1 MDPVT
6 LDLTVDQ
13 FFLPP
18 QELILRHRH
27 GSPTPEFQRYFPG
40 AELRQQISEALKHRI
55 VNGRLRIE
63 FGELTVNLSLGN
75 FYEHEG
81 DLCRLIFLT
90 RGQGEDRKDGALPPE
105 LPLLQLGGWV
115 ATHAYVNAPNAL
127 RLYHHVLRGKGP
139 DATLRESWYRKFPL
153 ASEVEA
159 VALATEQMRRIY
171 EGLTK
176 PDEALPECT
185 WQDRHPIQLGHRKCG
200 LDCPAAAHCAQFA
213 RYCEEGAE
221 LNRRNEEALSQ
232 IDPGA

>member
-6 LDLTVDQ
+6 LDLSVDE
-13 FFLPP
+13 FLLPP

-27 GSPTPEFQRYFPG
+27 GSPAPEFQRYFPG
-40 AELRQQISEALKHRI
+40 AEVRAQLSGALKQRI
-55 VNGRLRIE
+55 VEGRVRIE
-63 FGELTVNLSLGN
+63 FGELTVNLSLTN

-81 DLCRLIFLT
+81 DLCRLVFLT
-90 RGQGEDRKDGALPPE
+90 RGQGEDRKDLAVPPE

-115 ATHAYVNAPNAL
+115 AAHSHVNAPNAL
-127 RLYHHVLRGKGP
+127 RHYHRVLRGKGP

-153 ASEVEA
+153 ASEAEA
-159 VALATEQMRRIY
+159 IALATEQMRRIY
-171 EGLTK
+171 DGLNK

-185 WQDRHPIQLGHRKCG
+185 WQDRHPMQLGHRKCG
-200 LDCPAAAHCAQFA
+200 LDCPAAAYCAQFERDLA
-213 RYCEEGAE
+213 AGAE